1 MPALKEMVA
10 PVTLHGVENLLDAD
24 TEAFG
29 LLRAALQRTARHQNV
44 EKITLFCDAR
54 NSEGW
59 LEFLAVITYTPAS
72 GSGKFTM
79 GCIQRRPGDEFEFH
93 S

>member
-1 MPALKEMVA
+1 MPALKKMLP

-29 LLRAALQRTARHQNV
+29 LLRAALQRVTSHHNTERV
-44 EKITLFCDAR
+44 VLFCEGR

-59 LEFLAVITYTPAS
+59 LEFIANIHYTEGGRP
-72 GSGKFTM
+72 FVL